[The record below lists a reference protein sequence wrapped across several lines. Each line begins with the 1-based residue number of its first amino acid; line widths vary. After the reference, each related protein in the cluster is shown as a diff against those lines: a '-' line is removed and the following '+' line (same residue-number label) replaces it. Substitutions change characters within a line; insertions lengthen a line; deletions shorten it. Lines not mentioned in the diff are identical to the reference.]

1 MANASPVWPSANTP
15 HPPAEPQKRVRLASV
30 IDCRLEMTKLYRE
43 ARNGKLKIED
53 CSRLVNVV
61 ALISR
66 SFVDTDLAERIAA
79 LEANE

>member
-1 MANASPVWPSANTP
+1 MANLSPVWPSANTP
-15 HPPAEPQKRVRLASV
+15 LPPEPQKRVRLASV

>member
-1 MANASPVWPSANTP
+1 
-15 HPPAEPQKRVRLASV
+15 
-30 IDCRLEMTKLYRE
+30 MTKLYRE